1 MQEKRNL
8 KAAQLVR
15 EIWKELVVS
24 PPIRYQKIY
33 LILFLQLLIIVAV
46 LIISTGG
53 NKMNSKLVDAII
65 EELQNN
71 PSMLEFTDEALAVDY
86 ISSIEELESLLKY
99 IRAGHKFNFIIE
111 NMERD
116 YAHSMI
122 KVYFRY

>member
-1 MQEKRNL
+1 VQEKRNL